1 MDLKEEFAGEVAVDA
16 AIIMI
21 PVYVRKDKR
30 GRVVEAVVRFRE

>member
-21 PVYVRKDKR
+21 GDPYYSLCNKGLF
-30 GRVVEAVVRFRE
+30 GRQCGK